1 VGIPDPDGELIETI
15 DRDRGRTKFTYD
27 PVGQLLSM
35 VPEKARAELFRY
47 DKTGNLFED
56 GPQAETRVYSKG
68 NRLLQKGNTQYAW
81 DQDGRL
87 VEKRTV
93 EPQPGLETPK
103 EEVWKYQWNGAGLL
117 QKATRHD
124 GLIVECTYD
133 PFARRL
139 EKKVLHQTSKLL
151 PPTLQAKTRF
161 VWDGDVLVHE
171 IREAGL
177 EKGDPVVEERTYWFE
192 DDGFEPLAHREKR
205 VDDVGRERGGWF
217 HYVNDPI
224 GTPDRLLAEDGS
236 IATEYERKAWGQL
249 EPKSGAKAS
258 TPIRLQGQYWDEE
271 TGLAY
276 NRWRYYDG
284 EGRFVSADPLS
295 LRGGINGHKGV
306 NSPLRWIDPKGLSD
320 DTLPPW
326 KGPCDYSKIKDPA
339 DTTINTKPTPRQVR
353 QMKEANRLHNGG
365 ALRSDLDGAA
375 MVDSKKSRRGC
386 TPPSNEAQVDHKL
399 AVDNGGTRE
408 MANLQ
413 LITRKQNRDK
423 WNK

>member
-1 VGIPDPDGELIETI
+1 
-15 DRDRGRTKFTYD
+15 
-27 PVGQLLSM
+27 
-35 VPEKARAELFRY
+35 
-47 DKTGNLFED
+47 
-56 GPQAETRVYSKG
+56 
-68 NRLLQKGNTQYAW
+68 
-81 DQDGRL
+81 L

-93 EPQPGLETPK
+93 EPQPGLDAPK
-103 EEVWKYQWNGAGLL
+103 EEVWRYSWNGAGLL

-139 EKKVLHQTSKLL
+139 EKKVLHQSSKLL
-151 PPTLQAKTRF
+151 PPTLQARTRF

-249 EPKSGAKAS
+249 EPKSGAKAT

-284 EGRFVSADPLS
+284 EGRFVSADPLGPP
-295 LRGGINGHKGV
+295 GGFNENAWDR
-306 NSPLRWIDPKGLSD
+306 NSTRWIDPLGLSV
-320 DTLPPW
+320 
-326 KGPCDYSKIKDPA
+326 A
-339 DTTINTKPTPRQVR
+339 DKLGKAMTDAGRPLKPGQTPHHMVPR
-353 QMKEANRLHNGG
+353 EGGG
-365 ALRSDLDGAA
+365 ASGKAMRALLKRNGIDIDDAANGAA
-375 MVDSKKSRRGC
+375 LWGTNPSQVAQPGHPGRDCAGYHGGKVHSRAAYKKLQGELEAAEKRGG
-386 TPPSNEAQVDHKL
+386 AD
-399 AVDNGGTRE
+399 AVKRQLGNARGRMENGR
-408 MANLQ
+408 
-413 LITRKQNRDK
+413 
-423 WNK
+423 WNP

>member
-1 VGIPDPDGELIETI
+1 
-15 DRDRGRTKFTYD
+15 
-27 PVGQLLSM
+27 M

-117 QKATRHD
+117 QRATRHD

-139 EKKVLHQTSKLL
+139 EKRVYAQKSKLL
-151 PPTLQAKTRF
+151 PPTLQARTRF

-249 EPKSGAKAS
+249 EPKSGAKAT

-284 EGRFVSADPLS
+284 EGRFVSADPIGLDAGPNLFAHPAS
-295 LRGGINGHKGV
+295 APDPWGLAPTEKMSMGERLERKRRDELRADGWTILPSKYGSGNGPDIV
-306 NSPLRWIDPKGLSD
+306 
-320 DTLPPW
+320 
-326 KGPCDYSKIKDPA
+326 A
-339 DTTINTKPTPRQVR
+339 TKPGPNGTTLTLLEECKAGSSKLGMTNHGP
-353 QMKEANRLHNGG
+353 QMG
-365 ALRSDLDGAA
+365 
-375 MVDSKKSRRGC
+375 
-386 TPPSNEAQVDHKL
+386 
-399 AVDNGGTRE
+399 
-408 MANLQ
+408 
-413 LITRKQNRDK
+413 DK
-423 WNK
+423 WTRNATERLRACDSTRAAGDALEKAMDDGSLQKQLTRGKQAKKGGRWKTSTKSL